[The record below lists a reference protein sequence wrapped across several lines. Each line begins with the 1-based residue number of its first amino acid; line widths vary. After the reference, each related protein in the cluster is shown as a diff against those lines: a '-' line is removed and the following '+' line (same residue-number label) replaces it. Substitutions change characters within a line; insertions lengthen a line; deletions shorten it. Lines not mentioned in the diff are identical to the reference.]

1 MWAPVCPRTNVLA
14 PLRLLPKGLGVQPGL
29 STRGPWGPDV
39 SWALSSG
46 NCSMY
51 SFLVVHALCA
61 CSRGFMLQQ
70 HSRHPSHTAPS
81 SPLRHP
87 EMPHVGPSKFWSV
100 SSNLLFHS
108 SFSWASK
115 CFQPETW
122 VIVWASS
129 LVSFFSAPWPQVCA
143 ACGPMLENHPPP
155 PNWFSFQGTMW
166 RKSVSVPLSWPEV
179 AVASWL
185 FWGLLCGCCSVSPHV
200 PRCGF
205 IFPAW
210 CFYASCICGFIS
222 FICS

>member
-70 HSRHPSHTAPS
+70 HSRRPSHTAPS
-81 SPLRHP
+81 SPLWHP

-143 ACGPMLENHPPP
+143 ACGPVLENHSPHQLVQFSRYHVKEVCLSASVMTRSGSCVLVVLRSPL
-155 PNWFSFQGTMW
+155 WMLFSFPTC
-166 RKSVSVPLSWPEV
+166 
-179 AVASWL
+179 A
-185 FWGLLCGCCSVSPHV
+185 
-200 PRCGF
+200 
-205 IFPAW
+205 
-210 CFYASCICGFIS
+210 
-222 FICS
+222 